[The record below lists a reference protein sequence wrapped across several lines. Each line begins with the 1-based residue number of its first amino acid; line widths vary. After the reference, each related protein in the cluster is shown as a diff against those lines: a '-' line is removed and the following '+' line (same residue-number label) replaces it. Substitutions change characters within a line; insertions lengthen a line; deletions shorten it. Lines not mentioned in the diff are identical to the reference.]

1 MRASEAPDAN
11 ETVHGSMR
19 ARRTAA
25 NRRVPAISACHWQ
38 GGLGNLAI
46 SSVHSTA
53 SSTRTARRYSCT
65 LLAGP
70 WAMNLM
76 FRIDHWRTLR
86 RRNRAGSSLIAV
98 AAHSYFR
105 T

>member
-19 ARRTAA
+19 ARRGTADRA
-25 NRRVPAISACHWQ
+25 VPAISARQWQ
-38 GGLGNLAI
+38 GNLAI